1 MVTTAVPH
9 VTGAAMES
17 GNEPDQPRRKKP
29 RRVRKSKSVLTGTD
43 AVEGKPFKDVPGN
56 GINIGLPGTFQHVLL
71 PASRSAEDPKITGMN
86 LLNNIMKVNVGVSY
100 KTLMN
105 RKIAASTNLN
115 PFLKELD
122 KLLKEHR
129 RLHVYQKIVFASLS
143 SVFLDT
149 CSETYSCKVVFH
161 VIYFI
166 MSRVLPSS
174 LLGSKENLKLF
185 MKQVRRVVFGC
196 HRQSFSLSSLVHGQ
210 KVGHVSWLNSAPS
223 NSLRLHI
230 LARLIKWLLL
240 YVQGVLWRLFYFARD
255 TSNRIVYYN
264 KYKWKQRERGVVS
277 LLVANNRI
285 QKLENGSEEIKK
297 LVDVGRTQFLIKTNG
312 LRPITIFGVPDEAGK
327 ILRCRARMLLSQWAY
342 FSGSLNTRFN
352 PAYHEA
358 LQNGLLK
365 IVCHYPEPSTR
376 PFYYFVRTDVNDAF
390 GSIDQCKLSTIL
402 DLLHQKT
409 VPRDNKMNIWQVYR
423 KKNGRKPTYSEMFE
437 CPNMPIPSSF
447 TKTEGKIFDIQPIFH
462 YILSRINH
470 LGTVIGRT
478 TYCISHGI
486 PQGMDLS
493 SILCEIYYSMLDRE
507 HLASFQQT
515 GNNELFLRYCDD
527 YLFLS
532 PSKER
537 TEQFLQKVSSGFPDY
552 HVQFNHSKT
561 VTNISTGSTIVS
573 FCGFNIDLSSFNV
586 KNCFDSLKNRDVGH
600 HLKLDGTQHPGKILL
615 RRMKLVL
622 KLYPVL
628 IDRRVNSKHTVAE
641 NVYRAALLMAF
652 RFIGFVRYAFFG
664 KKLTGTFAIKCI
676 KVGYCSIRN
685 KVMRVTGVN
694 GPTGFGAVRG
704 LSNEEIKWLVYQA
717 FLSCMAKKSS
727 LCPDALKYLKA
738 MCKKILKKMNKFQ
751 VNLLRRIST
760 PSLPG
765 VFSTLK

>member
-105 RKIAASTNLN
+105 RKIAASTNLD

-376 PFYYFVRTDVNDAF
+376 PFYYFVR
-390 GSIDQCKLSTIL
+390 
-402 DLLHQKT
+402 
-409 VPRDNKMNIWQVYR
+409 
-423 KKNGRKPTYSEMFE
+423 
-437 CPNMPIPSSF
+437 
-447 TKTEGKIFDIQPIFH
+447 IFDIQPIFH